1 MDYNKIAVAALNLDI
16 DYERMAEEVAF
27 AKHSTKCSTYDLPE
41 VGDPP
46 EILDAHSLLLRK
58 SSETTEYG
66 ALAIKATN
74 YESWEWDYSL
84 DIPYTRSVIDAMPF
98 KVLGPVTIVYFPEAG
113 VIPHV
118 DWDDPADTK
127 HSLAIT
133 LLPDPAGVSCDV
145 WIEELQKFVSIP
157 GHAMLLNDGVIHK
170 VAKPKGIRITMRLFG
185 EMDYSYFKDNIDIN
199 QCYFY
204 S

>member
-27 AKHSTKCSTYDLPE
+27 AKHSARCSTYVLPE
-41 VGDPP
+41 VGNPP
-46 EILDAHSLLLRK
+46 EEMDAHSLLLRK
-58 SSETTEYG
+58 STETDEYS
-66 ALAIKATN
+66 ALTIKATN
-74 YESWEWDYSL
+74 YESWSWDETL

-98 KVLGPVTIVYFPEAG
+98 KVLGPVTIVYFPEAA

-118 DWDDPADTK
+118 DWDDRTDTK
-127 HSLAIT
+127 HSLALSFI
-133 LLPDPAGVSCDV
+133 PDTAGVSCDV

-157 GHAMLLNDGVIHK
+157 GHAMLLNDGIVHK
-170 VAKPKGIRITMRLFG
+170 VAKPKGTRITMRIFG
-185 EMDYSYFKDNIDIN
+185 EMDYSYFKDNIDLN